1 MNRYQQELCMNLSTL
16 LSDDYALLNEV
27 IEEYVELLGNSKRMH
42 DLHEFTS
49 KEIENDWG
57 RG

>member
-42 DLHEFTS
+42 EMHEFTS
-49 KEIENDWG
+49 REIENDWG

>member
-27 IEEYVELLGNSKRMH
+27 IEEYVDLISNKRLNDLLEYSN
-42 DLHEFTS
+42 
-49 KEIENDWG
+49 KEMRANV
-57 RG
+57 